1 MSVVRLGRLLLAGL
15 IVGLMGIVFAISFA
29 AIIYSGGMAAY
40 LSHGIGLTLLGA
52 AVMALVGSLLRPA
65 QGIIVQPQDVTALI
79 LSLGVASVAH
89 GWGAGAHSSLFA
101 TVAALVAVTTAVTGL
116 VMYLFGRFSLG
127 FVIRFIPY
135 PVLGGF
141 LAATGY
147 LLVTGALGMMLKENA
162 RIWSFASLLQISNSE
177 KWMPWML
184 AGIGFC
190 LASRYIRHAMVLP
203 ACILISIAGFYGVLW
218 VSGTGVAAAQ
228 AQGLLLGP
236 FNQTGF
242 LDGLSPAMA
251 GEANWFVVFA
261 QLPTMLAVAGMAIIG
276 SLLNV
281 SALELTTGEDVNP
294 NEDLRGVGAANLVS
308 ALFGG
313 LVGFQL
319 LTETLFARSMGIT
332 GRLAGVSVAVVMAA
346 AALFGAKYLS
356 VLPIGVF
363 AAIVAYLGIDLL
375 FTWLWTERQKLPSGD
390 FAIVLLILAVSA
402 TVGLL
407 QAIAVGLLAASI
419 RFVTAYARID
429 VVRVRTSVAS
439 MRSSVERALPQ
450 MQYLSQYGGKAVVY
464 ELYGYLFFGTAY
476 RLLTELSA
484 VATTGETRP
493 EFILVDFKRVTGIDA
508 SAAYALGKLHGTCED
523 NGLELY
529 VSGLAPKVEAQ
540 FRKVHAPEGLR
551 VFGHLDEAL
560 RNVEERLLAK
570 ASAREID
577 ASTPGFLEE
586 LKRLHPGFEPES
598 TFEDF
603 SAEAGQRIIEQGMP
617 TDSILVL
624 REGRLRVEYVHPD
637 GTVSPVAEILPGALV
652 GEIGLYA
659 QVPRTAHVV
668 AAQACRLARIS
679 LQTLERLAEDNPRL
693 AADIHRL
700 SAAYLARRLM
710 RATSLLRDAGV

>member
-1 MSVVRLGRLLLAGL
+1 MSIVRIGRLLLAGL

-29 AIIYSGGMAAY
+29 AIVYSGSMAPY

-52 AVMALVGSLLRPA
+52 AVMALVASVLRPA

-89 GWGAGAHSSLFA
+89 GWSAGAGGSLFA

-116 VMYLFGRFSLG
+116 AMYLFGRFNLG

-147 LLVTGALGMMLKENA
+147 LLVTGALGMMLKENVS
-162 RIWSFASLLQISNSE
+162 IWSFAALFQTSNAGKWIPWLLV
-177 KWMPWML
+177 
-184 AGIGFC
+184 GIGFC
-190 LASRYIRHAMVLP
+190 LASRHIRHAMVLP
-203 ACILISIAGFYGVLW
+203 VCILISLAGFYGILW
-218 VSGTGVAAAQ
+218 LSGTGVAAAQ

-236 FNQTGF
+236 FSEAGF
-242 LDGLSPAMA
+242 LGGVSPAMA
-251 GEANWFVVFA
+251 GQANWFIVLA
-261 QLPTMLAVAGMAIIG
+261 QLPTMAAVAGMAIIG

-281 SALELTTGEDVNP
+281 SALELALAQDVDP
-294 NEDLRGVGAANLVS
+294 NQDLRGVGAANLVS

-313 LVGFQL
+313 LVGFQF
-319 LTETLFARSMGIT
+319 LTETLFARAMGVS
-332 GRLAGVSVAVVMAA
+332 GRLAGVAVAVVMAI
-346 AALFGAKYLS
+346 AALFGARYLS

-390 FAIVLLILAVSA
+390 FGIVLLILAVSA

-407 QAIAVGLLAASI
+407 QAIVVGLLAASI
-419 RFVTAYARID
+419 RFVMAYAKID

-439 MRSSVERALPQ
+439 MRSSVERPLPQ
-450 MQYLSQYGGKAVVY
+450 MQYLSQHGGKAVVY
-464 ELYGYLFFGTAY
+464 ELYGYLFFGTAH

-484 VATTGETRP
+484 VATAGEARP
-493 EFILVDFKRVTGIDA
+493 NFIVIDFKRVTGIDA
-508 SAAYALGKLHGTCED
+508 SAAFALGKLHGTCEA
-523 NGLELY
+523 NGLELH

-540 FRKVHAPEGLR
+540 FRKVHASGGLR
-551 VFGHLDEAL
+551 VFGHLDDAL
-560 RNVEERLLAK
+560 QNVEERLLAK
-570 ASAREID
+570 AAARQI
-577 ASTPGFLEE
+577 ASSNRGFLEE
-586 LKRLHPGFEPES
+586 LKRIHPGFEPQS
-598 TFEDF
+598 TFENF
-603 SAEAGQRIIEQGMP
+603 SAEAGERIIEQGVP

-624 REGRLRVEYVHPD
+624 KEGRLRVEYVHPD

-710 RATSLLRDAGV
+710 RATALLRDAGV